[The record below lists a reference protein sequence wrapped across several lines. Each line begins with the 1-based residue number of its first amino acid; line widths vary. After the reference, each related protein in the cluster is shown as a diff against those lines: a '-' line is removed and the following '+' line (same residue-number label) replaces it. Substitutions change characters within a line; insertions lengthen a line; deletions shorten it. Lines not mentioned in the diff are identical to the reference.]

1 MHTYHSCTQRDYI
14 FKGQPFWTIHTY
26 YNYTHSGKYWKIVN
40 QEKKKLVQW
49 SFCHNPC
56 IYYPYILYTK
66 HYNSNSKR
74 RGCRKGCPVHTTLYI
89 FNKLRNYT
97 YVTSNTNQYG
107 ERQTNTKNSRT
118 FCESR
123 RREEQSKKYSTQGTI
138 VWVKL
143 LTRVKHV
150 VRILSV
156 AFIDKVSLLLH

>member
-1 MHTYHSCTQRDYI
+1 MIMHTYHSCTQRDYI

-49 SFCHNPC
+49 SFCHNPW

-74 RGCRKGCPVHTTLYI
+74 GGCRKGCPVHTTLYI

-97 YVTSNTNQYG
+97 YVTSNT
-107 ERQTNTKNSRT
+107 TNTENGRPILRIPEHFVRVREEKNSWR
-118 FCESR
+118 
-123 RREEQSKKYSTQGTI
+123 STQ
-138 VWVKL
+138 L
-143 LTRVKHV
+143 
-150 VRILSV
+150 
-156 AFIDKVSLLLH
+156 KVTLCEWNY